1 MAFPPAK
8 PVAGNDISPAAPPI
22 PAINPLLMIVKPP
35 GKLPVVNAGVPVEVE

>member
-1 MAFPPAK
+1 MAFPPGK
-8 PVAGNDISPAAPPI
+8 PVYGDVFGLPLPPI

>member
-8 PVAGNDISPAAPPI
+8 PVYGAVDVPPAPPI